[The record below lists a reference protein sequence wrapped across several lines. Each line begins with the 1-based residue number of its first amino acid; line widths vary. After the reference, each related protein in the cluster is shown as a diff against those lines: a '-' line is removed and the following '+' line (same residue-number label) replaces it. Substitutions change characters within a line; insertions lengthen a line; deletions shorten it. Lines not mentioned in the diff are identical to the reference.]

1 MNNMQTLRDHLF
13 DTLKGLKDGSLEV
26 EKAKVIGDI
35 SQVLINTAK
44 VEVDFIRANSGG
56 KSEFFASEVKQI
68 SETSNGTVT
77 RIGNVTEH
85 KLRG

>member
-1 MNNMQTLRDHLF
+1 MQTLREHLF
-13 DTLKGLKDGSLEV
+13 ETLKGLKDGTLDT

-44 VEVDFIRANSGG
+44 VEVDFIRANNGG
-56 KSEFFASEVKQI
+56 KSEFFTADVNSI
-68 SETSNGTVT
+68 RETPNGTVT

-85 KLRG
+85 KMRG